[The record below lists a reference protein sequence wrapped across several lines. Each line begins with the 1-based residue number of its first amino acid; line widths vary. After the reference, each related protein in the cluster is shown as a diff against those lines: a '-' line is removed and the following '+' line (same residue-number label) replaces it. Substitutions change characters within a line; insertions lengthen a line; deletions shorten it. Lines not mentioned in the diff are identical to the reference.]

1 VRLGVSR
8 AIVDG
13 AVVPGDVDL
22 REGMIAAVG
31 VEPAGS
37 SGTATPGFIDLQVNG
52 FAGVDFLGAD
62 AGGYRTAGDALLAT
76 GVTAYQPTFISS
88 PPEVYDRA
96 LRIAAQ
102 VQRDTLAPR
111 LLGIHLEGPFLAL
124 ERAGAHDPAHLR
136 APSVAFVEHLLAAG
150 PVTYVTLAPELPGGL
165 ELVEELV
172 RRGVLVSLGHSDADA
187 SASHAAFDRGA
198 RTVTHLHNAQ
208 RRFAARDPGLS
219 GVAQIRADVVVQA
232 IVDGVH
238 LAPETAKLAWLASRG
253 RFALVTDAIAAA
265 GLPDGEYRLGDRE
278 VEKRGLE
285 VRLADGTL
293 AGSVLTMPDA
303 IRNLVGL
310 GAGLPE
316 AVGAATRV
324 PAELIG
330 RPELGRLLPGT
341 PADITILDEDLTVQA
356 TYVAGALAFDRTSTV
371 EGSST

>member
-37 SGTATPGFIDLQVNG
+37 SGTATPGFVDLQVNG

-102 VQRDTLAPR
+102 AQRDTLAPR
-111 LLGIHLEGPFLAL
+111 LLGVHLEGPFLAP

-136 APSVAFVEHLLAAG
+136 APSVAFAEHLLAAG
-150 PVTYVTLAPELPGGL
+150 PVTCMTLAPELPGGL

-219 GVAQIRADVVVQA
+219 GVAQTRADVVVQA

-265 GLPDGEYRLGDRE
+265 GLPDGEYRLGDRQ

-330 RPELGRLLPGT
+330 RPELGRLIPGT

-356 TYVAGALAFDRTSTV
+356 TYVAGALAFDRASPV